1 MKLLLL
7 GLVSLSMNTHVNKSD
22 AFDVRL
28 CHTDCN
34 IRPYTE
40 IIADFPSKFV
50 NLSYA
55 SHASLPDLDFLVG

>member
-7 GLVSLSMNTHVNKSD
+7 GLVCLPMNTCVNKAD
-22 AFDVRL
+22 VFDVRL

-50 NLSYA
+50 NVAYP
-55 SHASLPDLDFLVG
+55 SHASLPDLCFLVG